1 MSHNAPET
9 ENHAHLLSRTR
20 KFIKSL
26 ARVWEKYNI
35 PSLTF
40 KAGFWF
46 FKDIFTTT
54 SLLTFYITLKNVNCT
69 D

>member
-40 KAGFWF
+40 LKLVFGFS
-46 FKDIFTTT
+46 KI
-54 SLLTFYITLKNVNCT
+54 SLQPQAY
-69 D
+69 